1 MENAIEFI
9 KESIPDQKAANAL
22 MGRLFDAARPEAVY
36 GEPVTQGEYTV
47 ITASEISV
55 GLGYGYG
62 GGGGVG
68 PGQAGEEEAPEI
80 GGPEKGEAVGY
91 GSGGGGGGGS
101 GARPVAVIE
110 IGPNGV
116 RVEPVVD
123 PTKIVLAFFTAF
135 GAMFMM
141 LARMKQATEG

>member
-1 MENAIEFI
+1 MNDAVRFI
-9 KESIPDQKAANAL
+9 KESVPDQSAANEL

-36 GEPVTQGEYTV
+36 SEPVTQGEYTV

-55 GLGYGYG
+55 AMGYGYG
-62 GGGGVG
+62 GGGGGG
-68 PGQAGEEEAPEI
+68 PSGENEEEASD
-80 GGPEKGEAVGY
+80 EKREAVGY

-101 GARPVAVIE
+101 SARPVAVIE

-141 LARMKQATEG
+141 LAKMKRAAQR

>member
-1 MENAIEFI
+1 MGNAIEFI
-9 KESIPDQKAANAL
+9 KESIPDQNAANEL

-62 GGGGVG
+62 GGGGMG
-68 PGQAGEEEAPEI
+68 PGQAGEEGVPEA
-80 GGPEKGEAVGY
+80 GEAVGY

-141 LARMKQATEG
+141 LARMKQAAEG